1 LSLDVTAD
9 KKYLIVHAMFAP
21 EHEEVIRGIKDGL
34 EHRILEVTRG

>member
-1 LSLDVTAD
+1 SLDVTAD
-9 KKYLIVHAMFAP
+9 KKYLIVHAMFVP